1 MENVLNTTNL
11 TKIYGK
17 KTVVDKV
24 SMNIRKGQIYGLIG
38 KNGAGKTTIMRMI
51 AGLAFVNDG
60 EIRLFDSNDLDF
72 QRRRIGYIIESP
84 ALYPRMTA
92 VQNLEIYRRL
102 NGVPDKDC
110 IPRLLEMVDLSDT
123 AKKKV
128 KHFSLGMKQRLGI
141 AISLMGNPDFLILDE
156 PINGLDPKGIKD
168 MRELLLRLN
177 RENEI
182 TILMSSHILGEMSK
196 IATCYGILKKG
207 ELVTEITSEQLA
219 VKCKR
224 CLKIRV
230 DDVKKATAVLE
241 NIIGTTNYDVLPE
254 NNIRLFDCIDR
265 PAQVNMELSKN
276 GVMVETISEVGQDLE
291 EFFMEQ
297 MGGILNE

>member
-1 MENVLNTTNL
+1 MDSILNTTNI

-17 KTVVDKV
+17 KAVVNKV
-24 SMNIRKGQIYGLIG
+24 TMNIKKGEIYGLIG
-38 KNGAGKTTIMRMI
+38 RNGAGKTTIMRMI
-51 AGLAFVNDG
+51 AGLASLNDG
-60 EIRLFDSNDLDF
+60 EIRLFESNDLGF

-92 VQNLEIYRRL
+92 AQNLEIYRRL

-128 KHFSLGMKQRLGI
+128 RNFSLGMKQRLGI
-141 AISLMGNPDFLILDE
+141 AVSLMGNPDFLILDE
-156 PINGLDPKGIKD
+156 PINGLDPSGIKD

-177 RENEI
+177 RESDI
-182 TILMSSHILGEMSK
+182 TILISSHILGELSK
-196 IATCYGILKKG
+196 IATCYGILSKG
-207 ELVTEITSEQLA
+207 ELVTEITAEQLA

-230 DDVKKATAVLE
+230 DDVKGAAAVLE
-241 NIIGTTNYDVLPE
+241 NIIGTSNYDILPE
-254 NNIRLFDCIDR
+254 NTIRLFDCIDR

-276 GVMVETISEVGQDLE
+276 NIMVETISEVGQDLE
-291 EFFMEQ
+291 DFFMEQ
-297 MGGILNE
+297 MGVNKDA